1 MQVVLP
7 LMGNHLHMDKKEH
20 LRSLLAA
27 GWTVRKIRAA
37 TGLHTK
43 TIASYRRQWAMPPQS
58 DPQVSTDH
66 ISPVDTTGSVLPPP
80 PGQSDSQVSTEVLA
94 DPRLATTR
102 SVQLEGL
109 VEIMANL
116 LDQAPDASARWVWQK
131 LVDDHGY
138 AGSDNSVRRYLRKL
152 RKRSPQY
159 FLRLSTSP
167 GKEAQVDFA
176 QGPMVLFEGKMRRS
190 WFFKMTLSHSRHSYE
205 ELVFRQDVETFL
217 RCHEN
222 AFRALGGVPAEV
234 KLDNL
239 KAGVLKACH
248 YEPHLN
254 PAYQAFARHWDFL
267 INPCDAYQPQQK
279 GKVERDVRYTR
290 HNAFVG
296 VQVLASLESGNE
308 LLSDW
313 NRKWARTRIHGTTK
327 RQVWE
332 HFQSEELPA
341 LKPLAHAP
349 FSMLHQGMRRVD
361 VHGHI
366 QLEGCYYSVPVRHL
380 RQEVL
385 VRWDGHWVRIHAQE
399 ECVAVHRREHGKA
412 RVVSDP
418 SHFPSGMPMSDT
430 SFVQYYLKRAATIGP
445 ACHAL
450 AQRLLTGLNAGNPLA
465 VKRMR
470 GIVIDLNRRFGESI
484 LEEACRKAGTVSLPT
499 WKTLESICQKL
510 SEADSAPPD
519 PRGGDGACNGLQQ
532 EHHLI
537 RSPDQYGDLVR
548 RMSQEMGA

>member
-1 MQVVLP
+1 
-7 LMGNHLHMDKKEH
+7 MDKKEH

-43 TIASYRRQWAMPPQS
+43 TIARYRRQWAIPLQS

-66 ISPVDTTGSVLPPP
+66 IAPVDTFGSVSPPL

-94 DPRLATTR
+94 DPRLAITR
-102 SVQLEGL
+102 SAQLEGL
-109 VEIMANL
+109 VEVIANL

-176 QGPMVLFEGKMRRS
+176 QGPMVLFEGKARRS

-222 AFRALGGVPAEV
+222 GFRSFAGVPAEV

-254 PAYQAFARHWDFL
+254 PAYQAFAAHWGFL

-279 GKVERDVRYTR
+279 GKVERDVRFTR
-290 HNAFVG
+290 HNAFAG
-296 VQVLASLESGNE
+296 VQVLPSLEAGNE
-308 LLSDW
+308 MLSEW
-313 NRKWARTRIHGTTK
+313 NRRWARTRIHGTTK

-341 LKPLAHAP
+341 LKPLADAP

-366 QLEGCYYSVPVRHL
+366 QLEGCFYSVPVRHL

-385 VRWDGHWVRIHAQE
+385 VRWDGHWVRIYAQE
-399 ECVAVHRREHGKA
+399 ECVAMHRREHGKA

-418 SHFPSGMPMSDT
+418 SHFPSGMPMGDT
-430 SFVQYYLKRAATIGP
+430 TFVQYYLKRAASIGP

-484 LEEACRKAGTVSLPT
+484 LEEACRKAGGVGLPT
-499 WKTLESICQKL
+499 WKTLEGICQKL
-510 SEADSAPPD
+510 SESDTAPPD
-519 PRGGDGACNGLQQ
+519 PRGGDAARNGLQQ

-548 RMSQEMGA
+548 WMSQEVGA